1 MCHCVI
7 AFKKIKRKVA
17 KALRKQN
24 KLNVMLVIKDLHAKI
39 NDKEILKGINLEVK
53 PGEVHAIMGPNG
65 SGKSSL
71 VNALMGH
78 PNYRVIEGAI
88 LLNGEDIT
96 HLSTEKRAQKGLFLS
111 LQHVPKVGGITL
123 ASFLHKAYVATHVS
137 DVSILEFYLE
147 LRKKA
152 DELAINPA
160 LLDRPLTAGLS
171 GGEKKLSEVLQL
183 AILKPTFAILDEI
196 DSGVDVDALRTV
208 FKAVS
213 MLQKEGTGFL
223 VISHHPSLL
232 THLTPD
238 SVHVMTKG
246 SLVRTDGKELA
257 EEILLKGFCAVAE
270 CHHAGACHGAC
281 R

>member
-1 MCHCVI
+1 MNTLEIKNIRVE
-7 AFKKIKRKVA
+7 AEKKAVVK
-17 KALRKQN
+17 
-24 KLNVMLVIKDLHAKI
+24 NVSFVVQEGTISVL
-39 NDKEILKGINLEVK
+39 
-53 PGEVHAIMGPNG
+53 MGPNG

-78 PNYRVIEGAI
+78 PNYKVTEGVI

-96 HLSTEKRAQKGLFLS
+96 HLSTEKRAKKGLFLS
-111 LQHVPKVGGITL
+111 LQHIPKVGGITL
-123 ASFLHKAYVATHVS
+123 ASFLHKAYVATHAS
-137 DVSILEFYLE
+137 DISILEFYLE
-147 LRKKA
+147 LREKA
-152 DELAINPA
+152 DELTINPT

-183 AILKPTFAILDEI
+183 AILKPKFAILDEI
-196 DSGVDVDALRTV
+196 DSGVDVDALHTV

-257 EEILLKGFCAVAE
+257 EEILSKGFCVVAN
-270 CHHAGACHGAC
+270 CGQVDGCAGKC